1 MTTEQE
7 KVINAIV
14 KLIRGTQE
22 GSITWSVK
30 KQTTVP
36 SLDPN
41 EDAEP
46 DIVYEAEYK
55 DHRLRLYEVYRR
67 FDGRHYILKFVD
79 DDGSTL
85 WTFPEVS
92 GLDDLLS
99 SVRYEVA
106 DVKKFLDDLI
116 VEEAPELGQK
126 AS

>member
-1 MTTEQE
+1 MATEQE

-30 KQTTVP
+30 KQTTAP

-41 EDAEP
+41 EYVEP
-46 DIVYEAEYK
+46 DIVYEADYK
-55 DHRLRLYEVYRR
+55 GRRLRLYEVYQRYE
-67 FDGRHYILKFVD
+67 GRHYILKFVD
-79 DDGSTL
+79 DGGTTL

-99 SVRYEVA
+99 SVRYQIA

-116 VEEAPELGQK
+116 GEEEPELGQK

>member
-1 MTTEQE
+1 MSTEQE

-14 KLIRGTQE
+14 RLIRGTQE

-30 KQTTVP
+30 KQATAP

-41 EDAEP
+41 ESAEP
-46 DIVYEAEYK
+46 EVVYEAEYK
-55 DHRLRLYEVYRR
+55 GRRLRLYEVYRR
-67 FDGRHYILKFVD
+67 FEGRHYILKFVD
-79 DDGSTL
+79 DDGTTL

-99 SVRYEVA
+99 SVRYQIA

-116 VEEAPELGQK
+116 GEEEPQLGQK

>member
-1 MTTEQE
+1 MSTEQE

-14 KLIRGTQE
+14 RLIRGTQE

-30 KQTTVP
+30 KQTTAP

-41 EDAEP
+41 ESAEP
-46 DIVYEAEYK
+46 EVVYEAEYK
-55 DHRLRLYEVYRR
+55 GRRLRLYEVYRR

-79 DDGSTL
+79 DDGTTL
-85 WTFPEVS
+85 WTFPEIS

-99 SVRYEVA
+99 SVRYQIA

-116 VEEAPELGQK
+116 GEEEPQLGQK